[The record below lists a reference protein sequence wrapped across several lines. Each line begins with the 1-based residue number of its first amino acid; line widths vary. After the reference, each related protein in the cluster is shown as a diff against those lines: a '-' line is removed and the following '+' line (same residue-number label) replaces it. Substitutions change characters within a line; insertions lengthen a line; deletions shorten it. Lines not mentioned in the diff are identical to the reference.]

1 MSVIEHEGRYYILA
15 DSSFADQRNVILKQG
30 DSFAIF
36 DRYGDIYPVGKT
48 HYGLFHEG
56 TRFLSQLEL
65 TIENKKPLLLS
76 ANLREE
82 NEVLTIDLTNPDYLD
97 HDLGKNLDHGS
108 FHILRSK
115 FLYEGVYHERIE
127 LENFENS
134 RLNFRLGLRFGND
147 FADIFE
153 IRGMKREARGEPGA
167 IRYGEHSMT
176 LDYMGLDGVKRES
189 VIQVNCDSKVRLVQ
203 NQMEFQVDLPSKAKK
218 RIDLSIGFVVDQE
231 EREIPPFD
239 QALGDL
245 LETIRSRKWD
255 SCEFFSQ
262 NEQFNSWLDGSLS
275 DLYTLLTKT
284 EHGFY
289 PYAGIPWYST
299 AFGRDGI
306 ITALMCLWMDP
317 LISKGVLKYL
327 AVTQATKEDPFKD
340 AEPGKIFHE
349 TRKGE
354 MAATGEIPF
363 SLYYGTIDA
372 TMLFVILAGEYV
384 KRTNDL
390 ETIRSI
396 WPNIKA
402 AINWINEY
410 GDLDGDGLVEYEKK
424 AENGLD
430 NQGWKDSFDSVFYS
444 TGELAKLPIAL
455 CEVQA
460 YTYDAKIKAAEIA
473 NLLGEED
480 FSREMSIQAGELKE
494 KFNRLFWSEEKS
506 TFVLALDG
514 DKKPCDVRS
523 SNAGQCL
530 FSRIADPDKAER
542 TIQSLLSEDMYSGWG
557 IRTISTR
564 EKRYNPMSYH
574 NGSIWPHDNALIA
587 YGMQRYGKKEGVN
600 KIFEAMMDTSL
611 YMDDKRIPELFCG
624 FDRRKAEGPTAY
636 PVACSPQAW
645 AVASVFMM
653 VQSCLGIDIDAKA
666 NLLCFNEPS
675 LPDFM
680 DFIEIRNLRINSGRI
695 HFMAEKNHGSV
706 SIKIMEKPDDL
717 EVLVK
722 L

>member
-15 DSSFADQRNVILKQG
+15 DSSFADQRNAILKQG
-30 DSFAIF
+30 DSFGIF

-97 HDLGKNLDHGS
+97 QELGKLLEHGS

-127 LENFENS
+127 LENYENS
-134 RLNFRLGLRFGND
+134 RLSFRLGLRFGND

-153 IRGMKREARGEPGA
+153 IRGMKREARGAPGENQ
-167 IRYGEHSMT
+167 YGGHSMT
-176 LDYMGLDGVKRES
+176 LEYTGLDGVIRKS
-189 VIQVNCDSKVRLVQ
+189 VIQVTGDSEIRFDQ
-203 NQMEFQVDLPSKAKK
+203 NQMELQVDLPAKEK
-218 RIDLSIGFVVDQE
+218 KYIDLSIGFVIGQVE
-231 EREIPPFD
+231 GEILSFD
-239 QALGDL
+239 RALGDL
-245 LETIRSRKWD
+245 LGTIRSRKSD
-255 SCEFFSQ
+255 SCEFISQ
-262 NEQFNSWLDGSLS
+262 NEQFNSWLNGSLS

-284 EHGFY
+284 EHGIY

-317 LISKGVLKYL
+317 VISKGVLKYL
-327 AVTQATKEDPFKD
+327 AVTQATEVEPFKD

-363 SLYYGTIDA
+363 GLYYGTIDA
-372 TMLFVILAGEYV
+372 TMLFVILAGEYL

-390 ETIRSI
+390 ETIKDI
-396 WPNIKA
+396 WPNIRA

-410 GDLDGDGLVEYEKK
+410 GDLDGDGLVEYQKK

-430 NQGWKDSFDSVFYS
+430 NQGWKDSFDSVSYS

-455 CEVQA
+455 SEVQA
-460 YTYDAKIKAAEIA
+460 YTYDAKVKAAEIA
-473 NLLGEED
+473 DALGEED
-480 FSREMSIQAGELKE
+480 FSREMTRQAAALKE
-494 KFNRLFWSEEKS
+494 KFNQLFWSEESS

-542 TIQSLLSEDMYSGWG
+542 TIRTLLSRDMYSGWG

-587 YGMQRYGKKEGVN
+587 YGMQRYGAKEGVN
-600 KIFEAMMDTSL
+600 RIFEAMMDTSL
-611 YMDDKRIPELFCG
+611 YMEDKRIPELFCG

-653 VQSCLGIDIDAKA
+653 VQSCLGIEIDAKA

-675 LPDFM
+675 LPEFM
-680 DFIEIRNLRINSGRI
+680 DFIEIRNLKINSGSI

-706 SIKIMEKPDDL
+706 SIKIMEKREDL
-717 EVLVK
+717 EVVVRL
-722 L
+722 